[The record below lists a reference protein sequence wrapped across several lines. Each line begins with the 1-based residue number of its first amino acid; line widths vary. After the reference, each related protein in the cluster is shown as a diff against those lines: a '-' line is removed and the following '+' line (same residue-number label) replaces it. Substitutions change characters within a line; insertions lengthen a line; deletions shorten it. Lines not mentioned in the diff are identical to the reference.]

1 MARVGYFGKVLWM
14 LMMEGWMKRWK
25 EGSRGSKKDDHV
37 LGAMLSLPYILFNL
51 ILKQLFRVNIIPI
64 FTIKETGT
72 FKCTSLYQATQ
83 LSSGQARI

>member
-1 MARVGYFGKVLWM
+1 
-14 LMMEGWMKRWK
+14 MMEGWMKGWK
-25 EGSRGSKKDDHV
+25 EGSRGAKKDDHV
-37 LGAMLSLPYILFNL
+37 LGAMLSLPYILSNL
-51 ILKQLFRVNIIPI
+51 ILKQLCRVNIIIPI